1 MIFKQLIF
9 AFINNLKIKKMAIE
23 KSTLTP
29 VIMDQSNNKVPTAE
43 RAIRSL
49 VSGPTFGGL
58 DMQAFGSV
66 ANLGQDLSVRG
77 LPDSVTLICD
87 NSEGTTPLTFVLFDE
102 YGLVEA
108 GRTLGPVT
116 QDGGIYAALKKSTAA
131 NPILFKGIN
140 YRILEGENNDFR
152 QMKVQDIDIDGSNGP
167 GILIK
172 FAPNKRDDA
181 FSEKIATVQKA
192 FIIDGYKG
200 VEITLPAG
208 QKAAFD
214 FSIAAITRVQ

>member
-1 MIFKQLIF
+1 MSVEKAALI
-9 AFINNLKIKKMAIE
+9 
-23 KSTLTP
+23 P
-29 VIMDQSNNKVPTAE
+29 VIMDQSNTKVPTAD
-43 RAIRSL
+43 RAIQSL
-49 VSGPTFGGL
+49 IAGPTVGNL

-66 ANLGQDLSVRG
+66 ANLGQDLSKRG

-87 NSEGTTPLTFVLFDE
+87 NSAGTTPVTYVLFDE
-102 YGLVEA
+102 YGLVA
-108 GRTLGPVT
+108 NGRTVGTVT
-116 QDGGIYAALKKSTAA
+116 QDGGLYTALVKSTAS

-152 QMKVQDIDIDGSNGP
+152 QMKVQDFDIDGSNGP

-181 FSEKIATVQKA
+181 FSEKIATIQKA

-214 FSIAAITRVQ
+214 FSIAAINRAQ